1 MGESKAD
8 TTKKLTLF
16 SLTWPIF
23 IEILLHML
31 MGNADTLMLSQYSDD
46 AVAAVGVSNQILS
59 VVIVMFGFV
68 ATGAGILVAQNLG
81 ANRDEQAGTIAMS
94 SLSLNLL
101 FSLVMSIGLVLFS
114 QQILNIMDLPNELM
128 SESGL
133 YLNIVGGFMFVQALI
148 MTAGQILRNYGF
160 TKDAMYVTI
169 GMNILNVIGNY
180 LFIFGPMGFPSLGVQ
195 GVAIST
201 AGSRTLGLFAL
212 VILLVRRKEVVL
224 PLQAFFRYQK
234 EHIRNLLQIGVPS
247 AGEQLSYNASQM
259 AITYFIAQ
267 MGTTAITTKVYAQ
280 NIMMFIFLAAIAI
293 AQGTQ
298 ILIGHYMGADKIE
311 SAFSRCLRST
321 KIAIIISV
329 SMALVVYAGS
339 DFLLGLFTN
348 NVSIIEQGSVLLLM
362 TVLLEPGRA
371 TNLVVIHSLRG
382 AGDVKFPVIV
392 GILSMWGISVTF
404 AWFFGLF
411 LGLGLVGIW
420 IGFIADEWLR
430 GLIMINRWRG
440 KKWTD
445 KRFV

>member
-1 MGESKAD
+1 MGESTAD

-81 ANRDEQAGTIAMS
+81 AKRDEQAGTIAMS

-114 QQILNIMDLPNELM
+114 QPILNIMDLPNELM

-201 AGSRTLGLFAL
+201 AGSRTLGLIAL
-212 VILLVRRKEVVL
+212 VILLVRREEVVL
-224 PLQAFFRYQK
+224 PLRAFFRYQK
-234 EHIRNLLQIGVPS
+234 EHIRNLLQIGIPS

-298 ILIGHYMGADKIE
+298 ILIGHYMGADKME

-339 DFLLGLFTN
+339 DFLLGLFTDN
-348 NVSIIEQGSVLLLM
+348 ASIIEQGSVLLLM

-411 LGLGLVGIW
+411 LDLGLVGIW

-440 KKWTD
+440 KKWID

>member
-1 MGESKAD
+1 MGESTAD

-31 MGNADTLMLSQYSDD
+31 MGNADTLMLSQFSDD

-81 ANRDEQAGTIAMS
+81 AKRDEQAGTIAMS

-114 QQILNIMDLPNELM
+114 QQILNIMDLPSELM
-128 SESGL
+128 GESGL

-180 LFIFGPMGFPSLGVQ
+180 LFIFGAMGFPSLGVQ

-201 AGSRTLGLFAL
+201 AGSRMLGLFAL
-212 VILLVRRKEVVL
+212 VILLVLREEVVL
-224 PLQAFFRYQK
+224 PLKAFFHYQK

-321 KIAIIISV
+321 KIAITISV

-348 NVSIIEQGSVLLLM
+348 NASIIEQGSVLLLM

-411 LGLGLVGIW
+411 LDLGLVGIW

-440 KKWTD
+440 KKWID